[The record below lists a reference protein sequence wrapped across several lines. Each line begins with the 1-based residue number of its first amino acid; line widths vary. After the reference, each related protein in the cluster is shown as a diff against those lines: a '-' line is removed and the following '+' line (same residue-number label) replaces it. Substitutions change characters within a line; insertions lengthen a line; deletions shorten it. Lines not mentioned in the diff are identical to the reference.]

1 MANCLICCYM
11 QRLEHKVAS
20 GVAWSFSE
28 KLLSMV
34 VQMVVSIIVA
44 RQLAPAD
51 FGVMAIM
58 TFFTSVAL
66 AIVDSG
72 FSQTLIRKAYPTDED
87 YRSVLG
93 FNVVV
98 SVVLYALFV
107 AAAYPLAELYSAPVI
122 RDIAPVL
129 FLVLPINSLC
139 VVQTVMFTREF
150 RFALLSK
157 IVFVASLVSGVVAV
171 VMAVAGCGIW
181 SLVAQR
187 LLMMGIKAVAFWSIR
202 RWHTTARFSFAALRA
217 MAPFSL
223 RLLTTDLIASI
234 YNNVAQLFIGKMH
247 STGMLGYYSQAQKLK
262 DLPVTSTVQ
271 AVQGVTYPALSKL
284 EGDDAKFSAGYI
296 RILQLL
302 SFVLF
307 PVMLGL
313 VAIAPDMFM
322 LLLGQ
327 KWMPTVP
334 YFEILAL
341 SGMAYPLAVVSYNI
355 LKVRS
360 DGRVIV
366 RLEVV
371 KRVIMT
377 AVLCYTIPRGVESV
391 AWGMTAMAFVE
402 FFINTVAAL
411 RYLSIGAVRLLATLL
426 PQLALAVVMFGALDL
441 LEPYAASLS
450 LGLRLVAEIVAGVI
464 VYAAG
469 AFIFRLRALRELQSL
484 LRGYIAK

>member
-1 MANCLICCYM
+1 MAEE
-11 QRLEHKVAS
+11 RLEHKVVS

-34 VQMVVSIIVA
+34 VQMVVSIVVA

-51 FGVMAIM
+51 FGIMAIM

-72 FSQTLIRKAYPTDED
+72 FSQTLIRKQNPTDTE

-93 FNVVV
+93 FNIVVA
-98 SVVLYALFV
+98 VVLYVVFLAV
-107 AAAYPLAELYSAPVI
+107 AQPLADMYDAPVI

-157 IVFVASLVSGVVAV
+157 IVFFSSLASGIVAV
-171 VMAVAGCGIW
+171 VMAIAGCGIW

-187 LLMMGIKAVAFWSIR
+187 LLMMGIKAAAFWWIR
-202 RWHTTARFSFAALRA
+202 WWRAEARFSLAALRA

-223 RLLTTDLIASI
+223 RLLATDLIASI

-247 STGMLGYYSQAQKLK
+247 STVALGYYSQAQKLK

-271 AVQGVTYPALSKL
+271 AVQGVTFPALAEL
-284 EGDDAKFSAGYI
+284 EGDDDKFAEGFV
-296 RILQLL
+296 RIVRLL

-307 PVMLGL
+307 PVMLGF

-322 LLLGQ
+322 LLLGER
-327 KWMPTVP
+327 WMPTVP

-341 SGMAYPLAVVSYNI
+341 SGMAYPLAVVAYNI

-366 RLEVV
+366 GLEVV
-371 KRVIMT
+371 KRLIMT

-402 FFINTVAAL
+402 LVINTAAAM
-411 RYLSIGAVRLLATLL
+411 RYLTVGVVRLLANIV
-426 PQLALAVVMFGALDL
+426 PQLVLAAAMFVALYL
-441 LEPYAASLS
+441 LEPHIATLTLGVRLLVEVAA
-450 LGLRLVAEIVAGVI
+450 GIVI
-464 VYAAG
+464 YAAG
-469 AFIFRLRALRELQSL
+469 AYLFRLRALKESLAL
-484 LRGYIAK
+484 LRGDLSKSA

>member
-1 MANCLICCYM
+1 MAESK
-11 QRLEHKVAS
+11 LEHKVAK

-34 VQMVVSIIVA
+34 VQMVVSIVVA

-72 FSQTLIRKAYPTDED
+72 FSQTLIRKTNPTDEE
-87 YRSVLG
+87 YHSVLI
-93 FNVVV
+93 FNIVV
-98 SVVLYALFV
+98 SLIMYGTLT
-107 AAAYPLAELYSAPVI
+107 AAAYPIASIYDSPEI
-122 RDIAPVL
+122 WTIAPVL

-139 VVQTVMFTREF
+139 VVQTVMYTREF

-157 IVFVASLVSGVVAV
+157 IVFLASLISGAVAV
-171 VMAVAGCGIW
+171 VMAVMGCGIW

-187 LLMMGIKAVAFWSIR
+187 LLMMGIKAIAFWSIR
-202 RWHTTARFSFAALRA
+202 RWRTSARFSFAAIKA

-223 RLLTTDLIASI
+223 RLLATDLIASI
-234 YNNVAQLFIGKMH
+234 YNNVAQLFIGKINT
-247 STGMLGYYSQAQKLK
+247 STLGYYAQAQKLK

-271 AVQGVTYPALSKL
+271 AVQGVTFPALSKIK
-284 EGDDAKFSAGYI
+284 EDSAKFAEGYL
-296 RILQLL
+296 RIERLL
-302 SFVLF
+302 GFILF
-307 PVMLGL
+307 PIMLGF

-322 LLLGQ
+322 LLLGE

-341 SGMAYPLAVVSYNI
+341 SGLYYPLAIVSYNV
-355 LKVRS
+355 LKTKS

-366 RLEVV
+366 RLEIV

-377 AVLCYTIPRGVESV
+377 AILCFTIPQSVEAI
-391 AWGMTAMAFVE
+391 AWGMLAMAAVE
-402 FFINTVAAL
+402 FLLNTGAAMRYMKTTLVALLRSIAPSFTVAA
-411 RYLSIGAVRLLATLL
+411 I
-426 PQLALAVVMFGALDL
+426 MFGALHYITPHID
-441 LEPYAASLS
+441 SLNIA
-450 LGLRLVAEIVAGVI
+450 LRLTTTI
-464 VYAAG
+464 AAG
-469 AFIFRLRALRELQSL
+469 GALYLLLAWIFRLRALRECVAL
-484 LRGYIAK
+484 LRGMLTKSA

>member
-1 MANCLICCYM
+1 M
-11 QRLEHKVAS
+11 QKLERKVAS
-20 GVAWSFSE
+20 GVMWSFSE

-34 VQMVVSIIVA
+34 VQMVVSIVVA
-44 RQLAPAD
+44 RQLAPSD

-72 FSQTLIRKAYPTDED
+72 FSQTLIRKADPTEED
-87 YRSVLG
+87 YRSVLS

-98 SVVLYALFV
+98 SVVLYGLFV
-107 AAAYPLAELYSAPVI
+107 AAAYPLAELYSTPVI

-129 FLVLPINSLC
+129 FIVLPINSLC

-157 IVFVASLVSGVVAV
+157 IVFAASLISGVVAV
-171 VMAVAGCGIW
+171 VMALAGCGIW

-187 LLMMGIKAVAFWSIR
+187 LLMMGIKAAAFWWIR
-202 RWHTTARFSFAALRA
+202 RWRTEARFSFAALRA

-223 RLLTTDLIASI
+223 RLLATDLIASI

-247 STGMLGYYSQAQKLK
+247 STTALGYYSQAQKLK

-271 AVQGVTYPALSKL
+271 AVQGVTYPALAKL
-284 EGDDAKFSAGYI
+284 ATDDQQFADGYL
-296 RILQLL
+296 RIVQLL
-302 SFVLF
+302 SFVIF
-307 PVMLGL
+307 PVMLGF

-322 LLLGQ
+322 LLLGE

-341 SGMAYPLAVVSYNI
+341 SGLFYPLSVVSYNV
-355 LKVRS
+355 LKSRS
-360 DGRVIV
+360 DGKVIV
-366 RLEVV
+366 RLEVI
-371 KRVIMT
+371 KRIIMT

-391 AWGMTAMAFVE
+391 AWGMTAMAFVD
-402 FFINTVAAL
+402 FVINTAAAL
-411 RYLSIGAVRLLATLL
+411 FYLSLSSFRLLASIL
-426 PQLALAVVMFGALDL
+426 PQLLLAAVMFVCLYL
-441 LEPYAASLS
+441 FEPYIASLS
-450 LGLRLVAEIVAGVI
+450 LGLRLLVEITVGIVI
-464 VYAAG
+464 YAAG
-469 AFIFRLRALRELQSL
+469 ALICRLQAIHELIQL
-484 LRGYIAK
+484 LRGYMAK